1 MRCVRPGAVGKQR
14 QKRATRTA
22 NAAPTQTREHGRSIR
37 RLSSRLTSGRSST
50 AAEDAHFFTDVQ
62 HEWDE
67 RRQSQGFGVGP
78 MPGPTEAESP
88 VPLWVE
94 SFC

>member
-1 MRCVRPGAVGKQR
+1 MCPAGSGEE
-14 QKRATRTA
+14 TTA
-22 NAAPTQTREHGRSIR
+22 KARHEDRNAAPTQTREHGRSTR

-50 AAEDAHFFTDVQ
+50 AAEDAHFFTDAQ

-88 VPLWVE
+88 VVLWVE